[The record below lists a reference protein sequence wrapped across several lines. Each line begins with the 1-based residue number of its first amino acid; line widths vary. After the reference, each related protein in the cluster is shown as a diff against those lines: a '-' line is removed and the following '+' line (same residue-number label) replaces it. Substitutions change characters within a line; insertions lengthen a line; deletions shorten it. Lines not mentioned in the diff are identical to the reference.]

1 MKPTKNH
8 TYCLSCRRPKMLF
21 ASAKEADAFIRFN
34 AGEILEETGKAPVR
48 SYYCSLCCGY
58 HVTSNPSREE
68 GESMDERDEG
78 MIRQIDAAVKR
89 RLEAPA
95 LAKNLSEPIAA
106 SIEKARL
113 LMSELRLDEARA
125 LLLDVLYDIKIGQA
139 EKPSWKG
146 KGDEL
151 RLRAEKCLSL
161 MDEYEAAGKDPGKAE
176 EIRSSTSKSRN
187 VALLKAMLANAARL
201 EKLDGMIASIE
212 RSLEDGA
219 PLEELLSMI
228 EEAREKVRDW
238 KNYGI
243 KAAKAA
249 YHTRLQELEKE
260 VRTTVGAKARR
271 EKEQRRAILS
281 AIRYVE
287 KAAEFF
293 PDGDPTLMWYYIDM
307 AQEILSE
314 VDDCPE
320 KEQVISFLDRLTG
333 RDEAD

>member
-1 MKPTKNH
+1 MIAAINFCAKRIFPKTN
-8 TYCLSCRRPKMLF
+8 TYIRFVKGGVALQSEQAQPWLT
-21 ASAKEADAFIRFN
+21 ASVNPMNYLCALYEADEEPYILPVLPPPEDALCIGEGGRCVFRFN

-48 SYYCSLCCGY
+48 SYYCPLCCGY
-58 HVTSNPSREE
+58 HVTSNPSRDE

-125 LLLDVLYDIKIGQA
+125 LLLDVLCDIKIGQA
-139 EKPSWKG
+139 EKSSWKG

-161 MDEYEAAGKDPGKAE
+161 MDEFEAAGKDPVRAE

-187 VALLKAMLANAARL
+187 VALLQAMLANAARL
-201 EKLDGMIASIE
+201 EKLDGMIASIKG
-212 RSLEDGA
+212 SLEDGA

-228 EEAREKVRDW
+228 EEAREKVRD
-238 KNYGI
+238 
-243 KAAKAA
+243 
-249 YHTRLQELEKE
+249 
-260 VRTTVGAKARR
+260 
-271 EKEQRRAILS
+271 
-281 AIRYVE
+281 
-287 KAAEFF
+287 
-293 PDGDPTLMWYYIDM
+293 
-307 AQEILSE
+307 
-314 VDDCPE
+314 
-320 KEQVISFLDRLTG
+320 
-333 RDEAD
+333 